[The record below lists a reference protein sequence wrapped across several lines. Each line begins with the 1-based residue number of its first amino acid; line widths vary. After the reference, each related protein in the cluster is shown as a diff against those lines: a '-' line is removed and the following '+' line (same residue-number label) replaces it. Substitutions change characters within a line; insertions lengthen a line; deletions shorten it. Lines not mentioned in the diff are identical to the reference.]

1 MNNRPRLASSLFFPL
16 VFSLALPLGLAAQ
29 SAPKSVNKQLLDS
42 LFALSAIKLVPIAPA
57 PDSVPNPENL
67 SNEAVMYLAFS
78 LADQAVNLENYFIQN
93 AHRAAL
99 ARQLREKD
107 LETMKNDTLAEKDE
121 INTLKTTVKE
131 LKLVEKQ
138 AVKQLKEA
146 SKIADMAV
154 KTVQKDTADVRK
166 ALPKIRERVAW
177 LTEQAEV
184 KIENSAAPPQPTAPA
199 NEPPIQPEPSIAS
212 EQPVETPVS
221 TAPDPRPGKQP
232 VKKFARYSPDED
244 VMLRPP
250 VPPCVFVAN
259 GRDEFSGDMRRET
272 QKEELFRFTND
283 FMKPYLKDVPH
294 ILCEANLVTVGP
306 LISLNLTFT
315 INDQNARRAF
325 GSIPQGSRATVKLID
340 GSTFNLINL
349 RGDDGQT
356 DESGRVTVY
365 RAQYGLDRSL
375 LKRLTDS
382 ELDKIRVSWSKGHED
397 YEIYN
402 IDLLKRQMRCL
413 ENG

>member
-1 MNNRPRLASSLFFPL
+1 MNNRPRLATCLFFPL
-16 VFSLALPLGLAAQ
+16 LFSLVLPLGLAAQ

-42 LFALSAIKLVPIAPA
+42 LFALSAIKLVAIAPA

-93 AHRAAL
+93 AHRATL
-99 ARQLREKD
+99 SRQLREKE
-107 LETMKNDTLAEKDE
+107 LEVMKNDTLAEKDE
-121 INTLKTTVKE
+121 IDALKGTIKE
-131 LKLVEKQ
+131 LKLAEKQ
-138 AVKQLKEA
+138 TAKQLKEA

-154 KTVQKDTADVRK
+154 KTVQKDTAEVRK

-177 LTEQAEV
+177 LTEQAEG
-184 KIENSAAPPQPTAPA
+184 KPAAPPSSPA
-199 NEPPIQPEPSIAS
+199 IVTNEPPITPEQSTPTPS
-212 EQPVETPVS
+212 ETPQPTPADS
-221 TAPDPRPGKQP
+221 KPGKQP
-232 VKKFARYSPDED
+232 GKKFARYSPETD
-244 VMLRPP
+244 VMLHPP
-250 VPPCVFVAN
+250 TPPCAFAAN
-259 GRDEFSGDMRRET
+259 GRDEFSGETRRET
-272 QKEELFRFTND
+272 QREELFRFTND

-294 ILCEANLVTVGP
+294 ILCEANLVTAGTLTTLV
-306 LISLNLTFT
+306 LTFT

-325 GSIPQGSRATVKLID
+325 GSIAQGSRATLKLID
-340 GSTFNLINL
+340 GSTFNLMNL

-356 DESGRVTVY
+356 DDSGRVTVY

-375 LKRLTDS
+375 VKQLTDS
-382 ELDKIRVSWSKGHED
+382 ELDKIRISWSKGHED

-402 IDLLKRQMRCL
+402 VDLLKRQIRCL

>member
-1 MNNRPRLASSLFFPL
+1 MNNRPRLATCLFFPL
-16 VFSLALPLGLAAQ
+16 LFSLVLPLGLAAQ

-42 LFALSAIKLVPIAPA
+42 LFALSAIKLVAIAPA

-93 AHRAAL
+93 AHRAML
-99 ARQLREKD
+99 SRQLREKE
-107 LETMKNDTLAEKDE
+107 LEVMKNDTLAEKDE
-121 INTLKTTVKE
+121 IDALKGTIKE
-131 LKLVEKQ
+131 LKLAEKQ
-138 AVKQLKEA
+138 TAKQLKEA

-154 KTVQKDTADVRK
+154 KTVQKDTAEVRK

-177 LTEQAEV
+177 LTEQAEG
-184 KIENSAAPPQPTAPA
+184 KPAAPPSSPA
-199 NEPPIQPEPSIAS
+199 IVTNEPPITPEQSASAPS
-212 EQPVETPVS
+212 ETPQPTPADS
-221 TAPDPRPGKQP
+221 KPGKQP
-232 VKKFARYSPDED
+232 GKKFARYSPETD
-244 VMLRPP
+244 VMLHPP
-250 VPPCVFVAN
+250 TPPCAFAAN
-259 GRDEFSGDMRRET
+259 GRDEFSGETRRET
-272 QKEELFRFTND
+272 QREELFRFTND

-294 ILCEANLVTVGP
+294 ILCEANLVTAGTLTTLV
-306 LISLNLTFT
+306 LTFT

-325 GSIPQGSRATVKLID
+325 GSIAQGSRATLKLID
-340 GSTFNLINL
+340 GSTFNLMNL

-356 DESGRVTVY
+356 DDSGRVTVY

-375 LKRLTDS
+375 VKRLTDS
-382 ELDKIRVSWSKGHED
+382 ELDKIRISWSKGHED

-402 IDLLKRQMRCL
+402 VDLLKRQIRCL

>member
-1 MNNRPRLASSLFFPL
+1 MNSRLRLTTGLIFPL
-16 VFSLALPLGLAAQ
+16 LFSLALPLFLAGQ

-42 LFALSAIKLVPIAPA
+42 LFAISAIKLAPLAPA

-93 AHRAAL
+93 AHRATMS
-99 ARQLREKD
+99 RQLREKE
-107 LETMKNDTLAEKDE
+107 LETMKSDTLAEEDE
-121 INTLKTTVKE
+121 IDALKATVKTLKLT
-131 LKLVEKQ
+131 EKQ
-138 AVKQLKEA
+138 TAKQLKEA

-154 KTVQKDTADVRK
+154 KIVQKDTADVRK

-177 LTEQAEV
+177 LTEQAEG
-184 KIENSAAPPQPTAPA
+184 KPAAPPAPPAVVA
-199 NEPPIQPEPSIAS
+199 NEPPITPEQSAPPA
-212 EQPVETPVS
+212 PNETPQS
-221 TAPDPRPGKQP
+221 APASSKPGKQP
-232 VKKFARYSPDED
+232 AKQFARYSPETD
-244 VMLRPP
+244 VVLHPP
-250 VPPCVFVAN
+250 TPPCAFAAN
-259 GRDEFSGDMRRET
+259 GRDEFSGETRRET
-272 QKEELFRFTND
+272 QREELFRFTND

-294 ILCEANLVTVGP
+294 ILCEANLVTAGT
-306 LISLNLTFT
+306 LTSLVLTFT

-325 GSIPQGSRATVKLID
+325 GSIPQGSRATLKMID
-340 GSTFNLINL
+340 GSTFNLMSL

-356 DESGRVTVY
+356 DDSGRVTVY

-375 LKRLTDS
+375 VKRLTDS

-402 IDLLKRQMRCL
+402 VDLLRRQIRCL